1 VTAPSI
7 RVVVAEDH
15 PLYLEAVGAAIG
27 RAPGLE
33 LVAKATNG
41 REALDS
47 VRELEPDVALLD
59 LRLPE
64 LDGMQ
69 VLNAIVREALRTRVV
84 FLSAHV
90 DGGTVYAAVGAG
102 AAGYLSKD
110 VGPDAVYE
118 AISVAA
124 RGGTLLP
131 TELQGGIAAEIRL
144 RSEEDRPLLTQR
156 EQEVLGLVADGCSA
170 PDMAKRLH
178 LSQGTVKSH
187 LQHLYQKL
195 GVSDRAAAVAEAMRR
210 GLLE

>member
-1 VTAPSI
+1 MSAI
-7 RVVVAEDH
+7 RVLAADNH
-15 PLYLEAVGAAIG
+15 PLYLEAIAAAIR

-33 LVAKATNG
+33 LVAEVSDG
-41 REALDS
+41 RSALDT
-47 VRELEPDVALLD
+47 VRQLEPDVALLD
-59 LRLPE
+59 LRMPD

-69 VLNAIVREALRTRVV
+69 VLNAIVREELGTRVV

-110 VGPDAVYE
+110 AGADAVCD
-118 AISVAA
+118 AIAVAA
-124 RGGTLLP
+124 RGGTVLP

-144 RSEEDRPLLTQR
+144 RSEDDRPLLTKR
-156 EQEVLGLVADGCSA
+156 EQEVLRLVADGCSA
-170 PDMAKRLH
+170 PDTAKRLQ